1 MTEPKSMCAHR
12 AFQATRR
19 AADALALAAS
29 ALVAQSR
36 TVRREATLLVQPG
49 GASLATVHPGA
60 AVSVQ
65 QRRNGFTRVVLD
77 GFIDTSTLGGRKEK
91 YQVSVKAPSGAML
104 RLAGKGD
111 ARVVAQLRTG
121 IGLAAMSR
129 AGPWVHV
136 RRGGWI
142 ESSAFAAPPPSAS
155 APVHAPVHAPAPVQA
170 ATTVAAPLATP
181 PPAPVAAV
189 AVPEGA
195 LTPMKPLDLRAHP
208 DGPALGTVRA
218 GTIMLPLARERGW
231 IRVRVEGWVREGDIL
246 PADTAL
252 SRSITA
258 ADLRAD
264 PQGSKGRVVRWE
276 VEVIAFQTADPLR
289 KELAQDEPYLLAR
302 GPGKEN
308 ALLYLAIPPSL
319 VAVARQIPPL
329 ATALITA
336 RVRTGRSDPV
346 GVPILDLQTIT
357 RR

>member
-1 MTEPKSMCAHR
+1 MC
-12 AFQATRR
+12 R
-19 AADALALAAS
+19 AAVALTLATG

-36 TVRREATLLVQPG
+36 TVRREADLLVRPG
-49 GASLATVHPGA
+49 GPSLATVHAGA
-60 AVSVQ
+60 TVSVQ
-65 QRRNGFTRVVLD
+65 QRRSGFTRVLID
-77 GFIDTSTLGGRKEK
+77 GFIDTSTLGGRKEN

-104 RLAGKGD
+104 RSAGKGD
-111 ARVVAQLRTG
+111 ARVVALLRAG
-121 IGLAAMSR
+121 IGLAAVSR
-129 AGPWVHV
+129 AGQWVRV

-142 ESSAFAAPPPSAS
+142 ESSAFTAPP
-155 APVHAPVHAPAPVQA
+155 APTVAPVQA
-170 ATTVAAPLATP
+170 ATTGAAPLATP
-181 PPAPVAAV
+181 PPTQVAA
-189 AVPEGA
+189 APVPEGA
-195 LTPMKPLDLRAHP
+195 LTPIKPLDLRAHP

-218 GTIMLPLARERGW
+218 GTIMMPLARERGW

-346 GVPILDLQTIT
+346 GVPILDLQSIT